1 VTEVSVAKFLA
12 AVASVVLLVV
22 EVLVEVG
29 QKYRGK
35 TTTFFIKFKDASH
48 KKNKLKL

>member
-35 TTTFFIKFKDASH
+35 TTTFLS
-48 KKNKLKL
+48 NLKMLPI